1 MTDLRQKIIQSS
13 LLLFEKHGFHGVS
26 VNQIIK
32 DVGTSKGGFYH
43 HFTSKNELLFVIH
56 DTFITYVLDKATDAN
71 KMYDSP
77 IKRLQAIVK
86 DFVNVFDRYKPHLSV
101 FYQESIYLK
110 PQYENLVKEK
120 RHQFKQIIKQA
131 INDGK
136 KCGEFREDLQV
147 EITTMA
153 ILGMVN
159 WMYKWYQTSGT
170 NTIEEV
176 GDVFIDLIMHA
187 VLQPEMIAINN
198 YEEILLEKPFFSR

>member
-1 MTDLRQKIIQSS
+1 M
-13 LLLFEKHGFHGVS
+13 
-26 VNQIIK
+26 
-32 DVGTSKGGFYH
+32 
-43 HFTSKNELLFVIH
+43 
-56 DTFITYVLDKATDAN
+56 DKATDAN
-71 KMYDSP
+71 EKYDSP

-110 PQYENLVKEK
+110 PQYEKLVKEK

-131 INDGK
+131 ISDGK

-159 WMYKWYQTSGT
+159 WMYKWYQASGA

-176 GDVFIDLIMHA
+176 GDVFIDLILHA
-187 VLQPEMIAINN
+187 VLQPEIIAINN
-198 YEEILLEKPFFSR
+198 YEEILLEKPFFSKEN